1 MNNELFEYEINN
13 DSVTILKYIG
23 KQAEVEIPS
32 EIDGNPV
39 TIIGDSAFKDC
50 TFLTYVSIPDSVTEI
65 GDLAFSGCSS
75 LISILIPD
83 SVKKIGNSAF
93 SSDLKSA
100 YVPKNLMFKGNNF
113 KNLFELVHCKCGQKF
128 VLDPNSNINPVC
140 PRCGLANQYVSPAS
154 GTVFLIKLIFL
165 ICCFYG
171 LIALSYIGFSGQ
183 IFVRACLILVFS
195 GFIALIADVIGLIR
209 YAFFKASINPVLAK
223 RARSSSHNKLTES
236 SQVESASETSDSS
249 TASIENAANNSD
261 NEEIPIQDFLAPL
274 DENKAYPHL
283 QDLPDYHH
291 QNVSLGCI
299 QIPMLILLIPSLALF
314 VLLMICG
321 NFAMSLFAAVVV
333 VSTIISAIAIFR
345 QEVPP
350 LQITAD
356 EKGIQCNKMTPE
368 TIPWDG
374 ISNISFRISPVT
386 LMLSVNFKTNLT
398 ITIQPKGLPKRS
410 LMLRFNNEFEAHL
423 CQNTLNEFFRRSKLQ
438 S

>member
-23 KQAEVEIPS
+23 YQAEVDIPS

-83 SVKKIGNSAF
+83 SVRKIGNSAF

-100 YVPKNLMFKGNNF
+100 YVPKKLMLTGNNF

-140 PRCGLANQYVSPAS
+140 PRCGLANEYVSPPN
-154 GTVFLIKLIFL
+154 GTVFLIKILFL
-165 ICCFYG
+165 ISCFYG
-171 LIALSYIGFSGQ
+171 SYALSYIGFCSP
-183 IFVRACLILVFS
+183 IFIIASILLIFS
-195 GFIALIADVIGLIR
+195 AFIPLLIDVIGIIR
-209 YAFFKASINPVLAK
+209 YEFFKASTDPDLAK
-223 RARSSSHNKLTES
+223 RMRSSSNNKLTEV
-236 SQVESASETSDSS
+236 SQVESVSETSDFS
-249 TASIENAANNSD
+249 TASIENADNNSD
-261 NEEIPIQDFLAPL
+261 DEEIPLQVFQTSL
-274 DENKAYPHL
+274 DENKSYPHL
-283 QDLPDYHH
+283 QSLPDYHH

-299 QIPMLILLIPSLALF
+299 QIPILIMIVPAIAIF
-314 VLLMICG
+314 VLLIIYG
-321 NFAMSLFAAVVV
+321 NFAMSLFAAVMVA
-333 VSTIISAIAIFR
+333 STIISAIFMIR
-345 QEVPP
+345 QEVSP
-350 LQITAD
+350 LQITAN
-356 EKGIQCNKMTPE
+356 EKGIQCNKMKPD

-374 ISNISFRISPVT
+374 VSNITFRISPVI
-386 LMLSVNFKTNLT
+386 LLSYAIKTNLT

-410 LMLRFNNEFEAHL
+410 LLLRFNNEFEAHL
-423 CQNTLNEFFRRSKLQ
+423 CKNALEEFFRRSKLQ